1 MLKKTLFVVLSTLI
15 LSGVCFAQA
24 DPAKAQKMENTTPA
38 ATQEQPAVT
47 QEQPAATQ
55 EQPAA
60 TQEQP
65 AATQEQ
71 PAKEQMKET
80 TPAAAPEQPALVLE
94 EIHICT
100 NVENRE
106 PTGVGTIFPDD
117 LGKLYCF
124 TKIGGAE
131 GTAYVYHVWYFGD
144 KEIARV
150 KLPVKSKSWRT
161 WSSKKFNMVL
171 GSGHVEVVS
180 ESGAVLGKAEFEI
193 QPAQKPQ
200 EVEKTEMP
208 AVPEAPKEVPKEAP
222 KAQ

>member
-1 MLKKTLFVVLSTLI
+1 MLKKILFVLSSTLI

-24 DPAKAQKMENTTPA
+24 DPGKTPKMENTT
-38 ATQEQPAVT
+38 PAVT

-55 EQPAA
+55 AQPAEA
-60 TQEQP
+60 
-65 AATQEQ
+65 
-71 PAKEQMKET
+71 QMKET
-80 TPAAAPEQPALVLE
+80 TPAAATEQPALVLD

-100 NVENRE
+100 GVENRE
-106 PTGVGTIFPDD
+106 PIGVGTIFPDD

-131 GTAYVYHVWYFGD
+131 GMTYVYHVWYFGD

-150 KLPVKSKSWRT
+150 KLPVRSIAWRT
-161 WSSKKFNMVL
+161 WSSKKFDMAL
-171 GSGHVEVVS
+171 GGGHVEVVS

-193 QPAQKPQ
+193 QPAPKP
-200 EVEKTEMP
+200 EAVEKTEMP
-208 AVPEAPKEVPKEAP
+208 AAPEAPKEAPKETP